1 MSKIISS
8 QYQKILWIAVGIF
21 GLSGILPW
29 FIVDFPI
36 GTLNISIF
44 DIVTYFG
51 DPQKVPIDFY
61 SSAIY
66 GLLLSGWIFGLAV
79 LIVTAI
85 FQKTK
90 LLFFCAALITGSSI
104 IWAVVAPYLRVQI
117 IFLSLANQPI
127 NSEQFM
133 GPGEVAAIIA
143 GLVVAYV
150 YVKSKLK

>member
-1 MSKIISS
+1 MARIISS
-8 QYQKILWIAVGIF
+8 QYQKIVWIAVGIF
-21 GLSGILPW
+21 ALSGVLPW

-44 DIVTYFG
+44 DIAAYFG

-66 GLLLSGWIFGLAV
+66 GILLSGWIFGLMV
-79 LIVTAI
+79 LVVTAI
-85 FQKTK
+85 LQKTK
-90 LLFFCAALITGSSI
+90 LMFFCAALIIGSST

-143 GLVVAYV
+143 GMVIAYA
-150 YVKSKLK
+150 YSKSKLK